1 MPQSVHQ
8 PIQQRSVDT
17 STCSLKWQQDGELS
31 ELDLHRIIALLTEVD
46 PVAEA
51 LIAQSSDIGS

>member
-8 PIQQRSVDT
+8 CVQQRNVDT
-17 STCSLKWQQDGELS
+17 FTCSLKWQQDGELS
-31 ELDLHRIIALLTEVD
+31 ELDLHRIIDLLTQVD

-51 LIAQSSDIGS
+51 LISDHSEGCL